1 MTERE
6 IKRNLN
12 KHVILT
18 NERLYIKGADFIL
31 VGAVIRRNVKDFFYQ
46 AILQDLRNGNSVL
59 VCKLEDIEEVNV
71 C

>member
-1 MTERE
+1 MTERK

-12 KHVILT
+12 KRVILT
-18 NERLYIKGADFIL
+18 NERLYIKGAEFIL
-31 VGAVIRRNVKDFFYQ
+31 VGAVIRRNDKGFFYQ
-46 AILQDLRNGNSVL
+46 AILQDISNGNSVL